1 MKPEM
6 SNLDVALSS
15 FWQLARHWKQGDTAK
30 LELSCEAGSLHLQ
43 LSAKLGH
50 PDHIHFP
57 QSLNSSS
64 CKKKSPSQLRR
75 QERRRQQA
83 LSKAA
88 NENVSQESDK
98 NTFDNVPTSK
108 EAEMLNE
115 TNENPKKKLTEK
127 LVDSKLPIQ
136 SKQTSF
142 KCDLCDY
149 KGESSVGLRMH
160 ISRKHQDIPQI
171 DGESFFVRETDCWWE
186 KHFKS
191 SLKNFQTYTEVLL
204 DIDESPLSEEERCT
218 ERNIVTQARKEAFG
232 ENYSYFPPWSNN

>member
-149 KGESSVGLRMH
+149 KGESNVGLRMH
-160 ISRKHQDIPQI
+160 ISRKHQDIPQL
-171 DGESFFVRETDCWWE
+171 DGESFLVFLYFGLLVFFLHPHLYLVSANQNL
-186 KHFKS
+186 KKLGSKS
-191 SLKNFQTYTEVLL
+191 LWMQRYRSFGTSIWT
-204 DIDESPLSEEERCT
+204 PL
-218 ERNIVTQARKEAFG
+218 
-232 ENYSYFPPWSNN
+232 